1 MTKQNL
7 KIKVFGEQARNMKE
21 GQVFVAKLD
30 SVEGHPVAI
39 LEEAASAEDRLPY
52 IAKAIGEF
60 IYTSFLQGAPADK
73 IKDILVESVEVVEDD
88 FKGNKW

>member
-7 KIKVFGEQARNMKE
+7 KIKVFGENARNMKE
-21 GQVFVAKLD
+21 GQVFVAKKV
-30 SVEGHPVAI
+30 SVEGRMVVI
-39 LEEAASAEDRLPY
+39 LEQADSAEDRLPY

>member
-1 MTKQNL
+1 MTKQSL
-7 KIKVFGEQARNMKE
+7 KIKVFGEQARNMRE
-21 GQVFVAKLD
+21 GQVFIAKVT
-30 SVEGHPVAI
+30 SVEGHPVVI
-39 LEEAASAEDRLPY
+39 LESADSAEDRMPY

-60 IYTSFLQGAPADK
+60 IYTSFLGGAPADK